1 MLKISPYLMLPFVA
15 CLVWYGKFDDIFC
28 FIAQETIQ
36 NVMVHASKTIGRRST
51 HWTLLVAAASMCGS
65 HDPGVHVRVRKKENT
80 IDEGTDVSI
89 HTYDDPT
96 IQLTLA
102 FATPR

>member
-1 MLKISPYLMLPFVA
+1 M
-15 CLVWYGKFDDIFC
+15 
-28 FIAQETIQ
+28 
-36 NVMVHASKTIGRRST
+36 RST
-51 HWTLLVAAASMCGS
+51 HSTLLVAAEFACEN
-65 HDPGVHVRVRKKENT
+65 HDPGIHERVGFNVPVAKEKENT